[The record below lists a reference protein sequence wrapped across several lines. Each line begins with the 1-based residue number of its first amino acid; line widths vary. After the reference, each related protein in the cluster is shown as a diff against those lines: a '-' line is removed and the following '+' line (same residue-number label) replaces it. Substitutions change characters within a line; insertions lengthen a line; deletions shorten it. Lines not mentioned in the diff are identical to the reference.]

1 MREKVSWRVQPGLF
15 PLRDRYAVAM
25 CPARVFSQAQYRTCG
40 QRVNEKQP
48 REPGQFVGRFCD
60 NPPFRRGCQSAVTK
74 RRSRLR
80 RAPIADSARDWGDFT
95 MLKRNTMLAALP
107 LIGTLAFGGMPAMA
121 EDVTL
126 RLWSGGFAKEGQRT
140 IREVI
145 GEFEAANPGVKIDY
159 TAWAWDKYRAQLA
172 TAATLGDAP
181 DMWVDSFLKRWQ
193 DAGITADN
201 ADLYDKLPP
210 EEVAA
215 YLQASIDI
223 QKASTG
229 LLSFPFVA
237 YVWAVGYNKEIFAE
251 RGIEVPTEPI
261 SIQQLMEL
269 SEQLTFD
276 RDGDGRTD
284 VYGYGLLGARL
295 SSHLFNMV
303 FSKLGGQW
311 VDLES
316 NLIIDQ
322 YRDQFIEALVYMRDI
337 AEFTPGGATAAV
349 GRTYEGTRAL
359 FAQERVAMTVDV
371 NELGAVV
378 EDLAP
383 DVREK
388 LGFMQVDFGFIAL
401 DGLILGKTDHRDE
414 AFEFVKYATAR
425 DQLVRINDAVG
436 LVTPRNDVADHPMVA
451 SDENEVTLAEQ
462 ISLPGN
468 ALHPGGLLTQ
478 YGELRPAV
486 WDAVAEVL
494 LGGDPGEAADK
505 AIKIM
510 TTQFK
515 K

>member
-1 MREKVSWRVQPGLF
+1 
-15 PLRDRYAVAM
+15 
-25 CPARVFSQAQYRTCG
+25 
-40 QRVNEKQP
+40 
-48 REPGQFVGRFCD
+48 
-60 NPPFRRGCQSAVTK
+60 
-74 RRSRLR
+74 
-80 RAPIADSARDWGDFT
+80 
-95 MLKRNTMLAALP
+95 MLKRPSMLAALQ
-107 LIGTLAFGGMPAMA
+107 LIGALALGSVPAMA
-121 EDVTL
+121 ADVTL

-145 GEFEAANPGVKIDY
+145 SEFEAANPGIKIDY

-201 ADLYDKLPP
+201 ADLYAKLPP

-215 YLQASIDI
+215 YLQASIEI

-261 SIQQLMEL
+261 SIEQLMEL

-322 YRDQFIEALVYMRDI
+322 YRDQFVEALVYMRDI
-337 AEFTPGGATAAV
+337 AKFTPGGATAAV

-371 NELGAVV
+371 NELGAVLD
-378 EDLAP
+378 DLAP

-436 LVTPRNDVADHPMVA
+436 LVTPRNDVADHPRVA

-468 ALHPGGLLTQ
+468 AIHPGGLLTQ

-494 LGGDPGEAADK
+494 LGGDPAEAADK
-505 AIKIM
+505 AIARM
-510 TTQFK
+510 TSQFSQ
-515 K
+515 